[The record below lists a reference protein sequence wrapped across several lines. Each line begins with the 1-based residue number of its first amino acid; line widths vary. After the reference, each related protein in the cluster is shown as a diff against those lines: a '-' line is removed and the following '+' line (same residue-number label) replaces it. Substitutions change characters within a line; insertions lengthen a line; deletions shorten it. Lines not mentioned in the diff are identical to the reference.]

1 MSLSNKLPCEFL
13 LLPRPPQVFS
23 VRDFEALFPSAGT
36 LGCMVCLAPQLFL
49 LVYPHANVGLPSL
62 PATALPQILSTL
74 ATRLH
79 PSYWSGWMFLLYL
92 LGCRT
97 SIQFDFLAV
106 LVFKCVVVLLL
117 VVQGS
122 KIYLPT
128 PPCCLEVVSLIFSI
142 IFLFSVSSVS

>member
-1 MSLSNKLPCEFL
+1 MLSCDQ
-13 LLPRPPQVFS
+13 PPQVFS
-23 VRDFEALFPSAGT
+23 VRGFEALSPCSGT
-36 LGCMVCLAPQLFL
+36 LGCMACLTPQLFL
-49 LVYPHANVGLPSL
+49 LVYPHANVGLPAL
-62 PATALPQILSTL
+62 PATTLPRVLSTPAAYVCL
-74 ATRLH
+74 C
-79 PSYWSGWMFLLYL
+79 YWPGRMFLLYL